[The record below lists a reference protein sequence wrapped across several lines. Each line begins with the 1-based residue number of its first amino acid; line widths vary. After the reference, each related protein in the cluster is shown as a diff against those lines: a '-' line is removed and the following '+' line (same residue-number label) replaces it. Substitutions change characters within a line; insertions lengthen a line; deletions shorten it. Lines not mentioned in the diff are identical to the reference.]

1 MRKTAKVMRQNSH
14 GAAGAVSNPSFNNY
28 SQADANFN
36 LNETLNGNT
45 GLRRASRGQ
54 VYHSAIQQAKDSVEN
69 GLMKE
74 LEECHA
80 VIRAKDEHIEHL
92 QQTIEIMREKM
103 EKMNQLL
110 VVKD

>member
-54 VYHSAIQQAKDSVEN
+54 AYHSIQQAKDSVEN

-80 VIRAKDEHIEHL
+80 VIRAKEEHIEHL